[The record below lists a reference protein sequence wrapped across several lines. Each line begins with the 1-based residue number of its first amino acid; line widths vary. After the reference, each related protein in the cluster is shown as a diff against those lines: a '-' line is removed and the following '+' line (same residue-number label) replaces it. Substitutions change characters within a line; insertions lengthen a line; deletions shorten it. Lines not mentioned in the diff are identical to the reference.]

1 MKERGK
7 INTITFYLNLNGIEV
22 IEKGRKEED
31 VRGERLE
38 KVKTTTTTEEKVE
51 REFILEREWVA
62 EVEKR

>member
-7 INTITFYLNLNGIEV
+7 ITITFYLNLNGIEV